1 MSTPAVKLSVLVVA
15 YKMPRQALNT
25 VYSLSAAHQQNVRES
40 DYDIVVVEN
49 ESSDNIP
56 EHELLALGNNIR
68 YFRRQE
74 TSASPCR
81 AVNFGLQQCRGKS
94 IGLMIDGA
102 RMVTPRV
109 IEYALLAQHADAD
122 SLLAIPGY
130 NLGPMEHQYHLDIGY
145 NAEVEKQLLE
155 QTNWKHNGYRL
166 FDIANISGANDKGI
180 FHPLL
185 ECNCMFS
192 SAKNFERIGGAN
204 EEFDLPGGG
213 SINLHMFRQLGML
226 KQARLYFVAPGEGS
240 FHQFHGGITTQQASD
255 REEVLESHRKQLH
268 SYWEGGFHA
277 MRREPLLLGAVG
289 SHAQKFLYHSAEM
302 GKKRFNWIT
311 RGNNARHPW
320 LDDVALF
327 SGTRFASTDTSL

>member
-1 MSTPAVKLSVLVVA
+1 MTPHLPKVSVVVIV

-25 VYSLSAAHQQNVRES
+25 IYSLSVRHQKNVQES
-40 DYDIVVVEN
+40 DYEIIVVEN
-49 ESSDNIP
+49 GSSHPLEETDV
-56 EHELLALGNNIR
+56 LALGHNIR

-81 AVNFGLQQCRGKS
+81 AINFGLGQCRGRS

-109 IEYALLAQHADAD
+109 IEYSLLAQHADVN
-122 SLLAIPGY
+122 SLMAVPGY
-130 NLGPMEHQYHLDIGY
+130 NLGPMEHQFHLDIGY
-145 NAEVEKQLLE
+145 NEATEIKLLE
-155 QTNWKHNGYRL
+155 QTNWKNNGYRL

-192 SAKNFERIGGAN
+192 STKNFERIGGAN
-204 EEFDLPGGG
+204 EAFDLPGGG

-226 KQARLYFVAPGEGS
+226 KQSRLYFVTPGEGS
-240 FHQFHGGITTQQASD
+240 FHQFHGGITTQQAAD
-255 REEVLESHRKQLH
+255 RESVLESHRVQLH

-277 MRREPLLLGAVG
+277 MRREPMLLGAVG
-289 SHAQKFLYHSAEM
+289 SHAQRYLHESALM
-302 GKKRFNWIT
+302 ARKRYNWIT
-311 RGNNARHPW
+311 RGHNARHPW
-320 LDDVALF
+320 LDDAALF
-327 SGTRFASTDTSL
+327 ASPDTSH

>member
-1 MSTPAVKLSVLVVA
+1 MTAHNPKISVVVIV

-25 VYSLSAAHQQNVRES
+25 IYSLSIHHQKNVNET
-40 DYDIVVVEN
+40 DYEIIVVEN
-49 ESSDNIP
+49 SSSKNLDEQEVTTIGKNI
-56 EHELLALGNNIR
+56 H
-68 YFRRQE
+68 YYQRQE

-81 AVNFGLQQCRGKS
+81 AINFGLGKS
-94 IGLMIDGA
+94 KGRSICLMIDGA
-102 RMVTPRV
+102 RMVTPR
-109 IEYALLAQHADAD
+109 ILEYALLAQHAEEN

-130 NLGPMEHQYHLDIGY
+130 NLGPLEHQFHLDIGY
-145 NAEVEKQLLE
+145 DESAEQKLLA
-155 QTNWKHNGYRL
+155 QVNWKINGYRL

-185 ECNCMFS
+185 ESNCMFS

-226 KQARLYFVAPGEGS
+226 KYCRHYFVTPGEGS
-240 FHQFHGGITTQQASD
+240 FHQFHGGITTQQATD

-268 SYWEGGFHA
+268 SYWEDGFHA
-277 MRREPLLLGAVG
+277 LRREPLLLGAVG
-289 SHAQKFLYHSAEM
+289 SHAQRYLHQSALM

-320 LDDVALF
+320 LDDAALF
-327 SGTRFASTDTSL
+327 ASPDTSH

>member
-1 MSTPAVKLSVLVVA
+1 MSAHPIKLSVLLIV

-25 VYSLSAAHQQNVRES
+25 LYSLSARHQKNVRES
-40 DYDIVVVEN
+40 DYEILVVEN
-49 ESSDNIP
+49 ESSHNLEEADVM
-56 EHELLALGNNIR
+56 AVGGNIR

-74 TSASPCR
+74 SSASPCR
-81 AVNFGLQQCRGKS
+81 AINFGLQRCQGKS
-94 IGLMIDGA
+94 ICLMIDGA
-102 RMVTPRV
+102 RMVTPRI

-122 SLLAIPGY
+122 SLLAVPGY
-130 NLGPMEHQYHLDIGY
+130 NLGPAEHQFHLDVGY
-145 NAEVEKQLLE
+145 NEAIEKKLLA
-155 QTNWKHNGYRL
+155 QIHWQQNGYRL

-204 EEFDLPGGG
+204 EAFDLPGGG
-213 SINLHMFRQLGML
+213 SINLHMFRQLGLL

-240 FHQFHGGITTQQASD
+240 FHQFHGGITTQQAAD

-277 MRREPLLLGAVG
+277 MRREPILLGAVG
-289 SHAQKFLYHSAEM
+289 SHAQRFLHQSALM
-302 GKKRFNWIT
+302 AKKRFNWIT

-320 LDDVALF
+320 LDDASL
-327 SGTRFASTDTSL
+327 FASPDTSL

>member
-1 MSTPAVKLSVLVVA
+1 MSAHAVKLSVLVIA

-40 DYDIVVVEN
+40 DYEIVVVEN

-56 EHELLALGNNIR
+56 EQELLALGNNIR

-145 NAEVEKQLLE
+145 TAEVEKQLLG

-226 KQARLYFVAPGEGS
+226 KQARIYFVAPGEGS

-327 SGTRFASTDTSL
+327 ASPDTSL

>member
-1 MSTPAVKLSVLVVA
+1 MTAHAVKLSVLVIA
-15 YKMPRQALNT
+15 YKMPRQVLNT
-25 VYSLSAAHQQNVRES
+25 IYSLSAAHQKNACES
-40 DYDIVVVEN
+40 DYEIIVIEN
-49 ESSDNIP
+49 ESTNNID
-56 EHELLALGNNIR
+56 EQALLTLGNNIR
-68 YFRRQE
+68 YFRRIE
-74 TSASPCR
+74 ASASPCR

-130 NLGPMEHQYHLDIGY
+130 NLGPLEHQYHLDIGY
-145 NAEVEKQLLE
+145 NENVEQQLLAHA
-155 QTNWKHNGYRL
+155 NWKHNGYRL

-192 SAKNFERIGGAN
+192 SARNFERIAGAN

-226 KQARLYFVAPGEGS
+226 KQAQLYFVAPGEGS

-289 SHAQKFLYHSAEM
+289 SHAQNFLHYSAEM

-311 RGNNARHPW
+311 RGNHARHPW

-327 SGTRFASTDTSL
+327 ATPDTSI

>member
-1 MSTPAVKLSVLVVA
+1 MSSHSGTHHTIKLSVLVIA

-25 VYSLSAAHQQNVRES
+25 IYSLSAHHQKNIHES
-40 DYDIVVVEN
+40 DFEIVVVEN
-49 ESSDNIP
+49 ESSHNLNEQDVV
-56 EHELLALGNNIR
+56 ALGNNIR
-68 YFRRQE
+68 YYRRKE
-74 TSASPCR
+74 SSASPCA
-81 AVNFGLQQCRGKS
+81 AVNFGLAKCTGKS

-102 RMVTPRV
+102 RMVTPR
-109 IEYALLAQHADAD
+109 ILEYALLAQHADAD

-130 NLGPMEHQYHLDIGY
+130 NLGPQEHQYHLDIGY
-145 NAEVEKQLLE
+145 TEEVEKKLLE
-155 QTNWKHNGYRL
+155 QTHWQHNGYRL

-185 ECNCMFS
+185 ESNCMFS

-226 KQARLYFVAPGEGS
+226 KQARHYFIAPGEGS

-268 SYWEGGFHA
+268 SYWEDEFHA
-277 MRREPLLLGAVG
+277 LRREPILLGSVG
-289 SHAQKFLYHSAEM
+289 SHAQKFLHQSAAM

-320 LDDVALF
+320 LDDVSL
-327 SGTRFASTDTSL
+327 FASLDTSI

>member
-1 MSTPAVKLSVLVVA
+1 MTHSIKLSVLVIV
-15 YKMPRQALNT
+15 YNMRRQAMNT
-25 VYSLSAAHQQNVRES
+25 ITSLSARYQQNVREG
-40 DYDIVVVEN
+40 DYEIVVVEN
-49 ESSDNIP
+49 GSAQ
-56 EHELLALGNNIR
+56 ELVEQDVLALGNNIR
-68 YFRRQE
+68 YFHRTE

-81 AVNFGLQQCRGKS
+81 AVNFGLQQCRGRS

-109 IEYALLAQHADAD
+109 LEYALLAQHADAD
-122 SLLAIPGY
+122 SLLAVPGY
-130 NLGPMEHQYHLDIGY
+130 NLGPVEHQFHQEAGY
-145 NAEVEKQLLE
+145 NEHVEQQLLE
-155 QTNWKHNGYRL
+155 QVRWQHNGYRL

-204 EEFDLPGGG
+204 EAFDLPGGG

-240 FHQFHGGITTQQASD
+240 FHQFHGGITTRQASD

-277 MRREPLLLGAVG
+277 MRREPLLLGAIG
-289 SHAQKFLYHSAEM
+289 SHAQKFLHYSAEM

-327 SGTRFASTDTSL
+327 ASPDTSL

>member
-1 MSTPAVKLSVLVVA
+1 MTHPSTPLNSIKISVLVIV

-25 VYSLSAAHQQNVRES
+25 IYSLSVHHQKNVRES
-40 DYDIVVVEN
+40 DFEIVVVEN
-49 ESSDNIP
+49 ESSNNLD
-56 EHELLALGNNIR
+56 EKDVLAIGANIR

-74 TSASPCR
+74 SSASPCG
-81 AVNFGLQQCRGKS
+81 AINFGLEKCAGKS

-102 RMVTPRV
+102 RMVTPRI

-122 SLLAIPGY
+122 SLIAVPGY
-130 NLGPMEHQYHLDIGY
+130 NLGPLEHQFHLDIGY
-145 NAEVEKQLLE
+145 TEEVEKKLLE
-155 QTNWKHNGYRL
+155 QTHWQQNGYRL

-192 SAKNFERIGGAN
+192 SAKNFERIAGAD
-204 EEFDLPGGG
+204 EAFDLPGGG

-226 KQARLYFVAPGEGS
+226 KQTRHYFVTPGEGS

-255 REEVLESHRKQLH
+255 REAVLESHRKQLH
-268 SYWEGGFHA
+268 SYWEDGFHA
-277 MRREPLLLGAVG
+277 LRREPMLLGAIG
-289 SHAQKFLYHSAEM
+289 SHAQKFLQESAAM

-327 SGTRFASTDTSL
+327 ASPDTSI

>member
-1 MSTPAVKLSVLVVA
+1 M
-15 YKMPRQALNT
+15 
-25 VYSLSAAHQQNVRES
+25 
-40 DYDIVVVEN
+40 EN
-49 ESSDNIP
+49 ESSQNVEASEAESI
-56 EHELLALGNNIR
+56 GRNIR
-68 YFRRQE
+68 YFRRKE

-81 AVNFGLQQCRGKS
+81 AINFGLAQCRGRT

-102 RMVTPRV
+102 RMVTPR
-109 IEYALLAQHADAD
+109 ILEYALLAQQASPD
-122 SLLAIPGY
+122 SLMAVPGY
-130 NLGPMEHQYHLDIGY
+130 NLGPKEHQFHLEIGY
-145 NAEVEKQLLE
+145 NEEVEKKLLE
-155 QTNWKHNGYRL
+155 QVAWKANGYRL

-192 SAKNFERIGGAN
+192 SSKNFERIGGAL

-226 KQARLYFVAPGEGS
+226 QQTRLYFVTPGEGS
-240 FHQFHGGITTQQASD
+240 FHQFHGGITTQQAED
-255 REEVLESHRKQLH
+255 REAVLESHRKQLH

-289 SHAQKFLYHSAEM
+289 HHAQRFLQESALM

-311 RGNNARHPW
+311 RGNNARHTW

-327 SGTRFASTDTSL
+327 NSPDTSI

>member
-1 MSTPAVKLSVLVVA
+1 MSAHAVKLSVLVIA

-40 DYDIVVVEN
+40 DYEIVVVEN

-56 EHELLALGNNIR
+56 EQELLALGNNIR

-130 NLGPMEHQYHLDIGY
+130 NLGPMEHQYHLDQWP
-145 NAEVEKQLLE
+145 A
-155 QTNWKHNGYRL
+155 
-166 FDIANISGANDKGI
+166 A
-180 FHPLL
+180 
-185 ECNCMFS
+185 
-192 SAKNFERIGGAN
+192 
-204 EEFDLPGGG
+204 
-213 SINLHMFRQLGML
+213 
-226 KQARLYFVAPGEGS
+226 
-240 FHQFHGGITTQQASD
+240 
-255 REEVLESHRKQLH
+255 
-268 SYWEGGFHA
+268 
-277 MRREPLLLGAVG
+277 
-289 SHAQKFLYHSAEM
+289 
-302 GKKRFNWIT
+302 
-311 RGNNARHPW
+311 
-320 LDDVALF
+320 
-327 SGTRFASTDTSL
+327 